1 MVEKYA
7 DETLDEQY
15 GLQGNEF
22 EEQRRKELLEKEFT
36 EPQGI
41 KHSGVVNELRV
52 RLPEGKEIPESALVR
67 ILRSIYKELG
77 YRESEVNYSTIRLYA
92 NVNTRKYFAGELV
105 TVKGYLQDKPNLF
118 DNSVERHLGIVTNL
132 KARLGFRKWA
142 TCEVRRILNN
152 VLQSHGYYEPVT
164 NETIKCYVVGD
175 IYQPE
180 SKHLYE
186 MIKIEGY
193 VYDEFVD
200 KVDVDKVDVDKVDV
214 DKVDVDKVDVDKVD
228 VDKVDVDKVDVDK
241 VDVDKVD
248 VDKVDVDKVDVDKV
262 DVDKVDVDKVDVDK
276 VDVDKVDVDKVDVDK
291 VDVDKGRDQALFDS
305 LFSDEALDKLPE
317 VPKERFKA
325 TNPEFNLTPEQLI
338 TLESRIQ
345 LNKDYATSEILQI
358 LSDIVGYKVSRLKR
372 IDRYA
377 EWTVSYVRAQSRV
390 VIKSWK

>member
-7 DETLDEQY
+7 DEELTLDEQY

-22 EEQRRKELLEKEFT
+22 EEQRRKELLKKEFT
-36 EPQGI
+36 EPQGV

-118 DNSVERHLGIVTNL
+118 DTSVERHFGIVGDL
-132 KARLGFRKWA
+132 KAKLGFRKWA

-180 SKHLYE
+180 SKHLHE

-200 KVDVDKVDVDKVDV
+200 KVDVDKVDKVDV
-214 DKVDVDKVDVDKVD
+214 EN
-228 VDKVDVDKVDVDK
+228 
-241 VDVDKVD
+241 
-248 VDKVDVDKVDVDKV
+248 
-262 DVDKVDVDKVDVDK
+262 
-276 VDVDKVDVDKVDVDK
+276 
-291 VDVDKGRDQALFDS
+291 GRDLPPKALFDN

-325 TNPEFNLTPEQLI
+325 TNPGFNLTPEQLI
-338 TLESRIQ
+338 TLKSRIQ

-358 LSDIVGYKVSRLKR
+358 LSDVVGYKVSRLRR
-372 IDRYA
+372 IERYA

>member
-7 DETLDEQY
+7 DEELTLDEQY

-36 EPQGI
+36 EPQGV

-118 DNSVERHLGIVTNL
+118 DTSVERHFGIVGDL
-132 KARLGFRKWA
+132 KAKLGFRKWA

-164 NETIKCYVVGD
+164 NETIRCYVVGD

-180 SKHLYE
+180 SKHLHE

-200 KVDVDKVDVDKVDV
+200 KVDKVDVDKVDKV
-214 DKVDVDKVDVDKVD
+214 DKVDVEN
-228 VDKVDVDKVDVDK
+228 
-241 VDVDKVD
+241 
-248 VDKVDVDKVDVDKV
+248 
-262 DVDKVDVDKVDVDK
+262 
-276 VDVDKVDVDKVDVDK
+276 
-291 VDVDKGRDQALFDS
+291 GRDLPPKALFDN

-325 TNPEFNLTPEQLI
+325 TNPGFNLTPEQLI
-338 TLESRIQ
+338 TLKSRIQ

-358 LSDIVGYKVSRLKR
+358 LSDIVGYKVSRLRR

-390 VIKSWK
+390 VFKSWK

>member
-7 DETLDEQY
+7 DEELTLDEQY

-36 EPQGI
+36 EPQGV

-118 DNSVERHLGIVTNL
+118 DTSVERHFGIVGDL
-132 KARLGFRKWA
+132 KAKLGFRKWA

-164 NETIKCYVVGD
+164 NETIRCYVVGD

-180 SKHLYE
+180 SKHLHE

-200 KVDVDKVDVDKVDV
+200 KVDVDKVDKVDV
-214 DKVDVDKVDVDKVD
+214 EN
-228 VDKVDVDKVDVDK
+228 
-241 VDVDKVD
+241 
-248 VDKVDVDKVDVDKV
+248 
-262 DVDKVDVDKVDVDK
+262 
-276 VDVDKVDVDKVDVDK
+276 
-291 VDVDKGRDQALFDS
+291 GRDLPPKALFDN

-325 TNPEFNLTPEQLI
+325 TNPGFNLTPEQLI
-338 TLESRIQ
+338 TLKSRIQ

-358 LSDIVGYKVSRLKR
+358 LSDIVGYKVSRLRR

-390 VIKSWK
+390 VFKSWK

>member
-7 DETLDEQY
+7 DVTLDEQY

-67 ILRSIYKELG
+67 ILRSIYRELG

-105 TVKGYLQDKPNLF
+105 TVKGYLQDKPSLF
-118 DNSVERHLGIVTNL
+118 DTSVERHLGIVGDL

-142 TCEVRRILNN
+142 TCEVRRILNS

-164 NETIKCYVVGD
+164 NETIKCYVIGD

-186 MIKIEGY
+186 VIKIEGY
-193 VYDEFVD
+193 IYDEF
-200 KVDVDKVDVDKVDV
+200 
-214 DKVDVDKVDVDKVD
+214 
-228 VDKVDVDKVDVDK
+228 
-241 VDVDKVD
+241 
-248 VDKVDVDKVDVDKV
+248 
-262 DVDKVDVDKVDVDK
+262 
-276 VDVDKVDVDKVDVDK
+276 
-291 VDVDKGRDQALFDS
+291 
-305 LFSDEALDKLPE
+305 LDK
-317 VPKERFKA
+317 
-325 TNPEFNLTPEQLI
+325 
-338 TLESRIQ
+338 S
-345 LNKDYATSEILQI
+345 S
-358 LSDIVGYKVSRLKR
+358 
-372 IDRYA
+372 
-377 EWTVSYVRAQSRV
+377 
-390 VIKSWK
+390 

>member
-7 DETLDEQY
+7 DEELTLDEQY

-118 DNSVERHLGIVTNL
+118 DTSVERHLGIVSEL

-164 NETIKCYVVGD
+164 NETIKCYVIGD

-180 SKHLYE
+180 SRHLYE

-214 DKVDVDKVDVDKVD
+214 DN
-228 VDKVDVDKVDVDK
+228 
-241 VDVDKVD
+241 
-248 VDKVDVDKVDVDKV
+248 
-262 DVDKVDVDKVDVDK
+262 
-276 VDVDKVDVDKVDVDK
+276 
-291 VDVDKGRDQALFDS
+291 GRDQALFDS

-317 VPKERFKA
+317 VPKEKFKA

-338 TLESRIQ
+338 TLKSKIQ

-358 LSDIVGYKVSRLKR
+358 LSDTVGYKVSRLKR

>member
-7 DETLDEQY
+7 DEELTLDEQY

-22 EEQRRKELLEKEFT
+22 EEQRRKELLKKEFT
-36 EPQGI
+36 EPQGV

-118 DNSVERHLGIVTNL
+118 DTSVERHFGIVGDL
-132 KARLGFRKWA
+132 KAKLGFRKWA

-180 SKHLYE
+180 SKHLHE

-200 KVDVDKVDVDKVDV
+200 KVDVDKVDKVDV
-214 DKVDVDKVDVDKVD
+214 DKVDVEN
-228 VDKVDVDKVDVDK
+228 
-241 VDVDKVD
+241 
-248 VDKVDVDKVDVDKV
+248 
-262 DVDKVDVDKVDVDK
+262 
-276 VDVDKVDVDKVDVDK
+276 
-291 VDVDKGRDQALFDS
+291 GRDLPPKALFDN

-325 TNPEFNLTPEQLI
+325 TNPGFNLTPEQLI
-338 TLESRIQ
+338 TLKSRIQ

-358 LSDIVGYKVSRLKR
+358 LSDIVGYKVSRLRR

>member
-7 DETLDEQY
+7 DEELTLDEQY

-67 ILRSIYKELG
+67 ILRSIYRELG

-118 DNSVERHLGIVTNL
+118 DTSVERHFGIVGDL

-164 NETIKCYVVGD
+164 NETIKCYITGD

-200 KVDVDKVDVDKVDV
+200 KVDVDKVDVEN
-214 DKVDVDKVDVDKVD
+214 
-228 VDKVDVDKVDVDK
+228 
-241 VDVDKVD
+241 
-248 VDKVDVDKVDVDKV
+248 
-262 DVDKVDVDKVDVDK
+262 
-276 VDVDKVDVDKVDVDK
+276 
-291 VDVDKGRDQALFDS
+291 GRDLPSKFDS

-317 VPKERFKA
+317 VPKEKFKA
-325 TNPEFNLTPEQLI
+325 TNPGFSLTTEQLI
-338 TLESRIQ
+338 TLKSRIQ
-345 LNKDYATSEILQI
+345 LNRDYATSEILQI
-358 LSDIVGYKVSRLKR
+358 LSDVVGYRVSRLKR
-372 IDRYA
+372 MDQYA

>member
-7 DETLDEQY
+7 DEELTLDEQY

-118 DNSVERHLGIVTNL
+118 DTSVERHLGIVSEL

-164 NETIKCYVVGD
+164 NETIKCYVIGD

-180 SKHLYE
+180 SRHLYE

-200 KVDVDKVDVDKVDV
+200 KVDVDKVDVDN
-214 DKVDVDKVDVDKVD
+214 
-228 VDKVDVDKVDVDK
+228 
-241 VDVDKVD
+241 
-248 VDKVDVDKVDVDKV
+248 
-262 DVDKVDVDKVDVDK
+262 
-276 VDVDKVDVDKVDVDK
+276 
-291 VDVDKGRDQALFDS
+291 GRDQALFDS

-317 VPKERFKA
+317 VPKEKFKA

-338 TLESRIQ
+338 TLKSKIQ

-358 LSDIVGYKVSRLKR
+358 LSDTVGYKVSRLKR

>member
-7 DETLDEQY
+7 DEELTLDEQY

-67 ILRSIYKELG
+67 ILRSIYRELG

-105 TVKGYLQDKPNLF
+105 TIKGYLQDKPNLF
-118 DNSVERHLGIVTNL
+118 DTSVERHLGIVGDL

-152 VLQSHGYYEPVT
+152 VLQSHGHYEPVT
-164 NETIKCYVVGD
+164 NETIKCYVIGD

-200 KVDVDKVDVDKVDV
+200 KVDVDKVDVDK
-214 DKVDVDKVDVDKVD
+214 
-228 VDKVDVDKVDVDK
+228 
-241 VDVDKVD
+241 
-248 VDKVDVDKVDVDKV
+248 
-262 DVDKVDVDKVDVDK
+262 
-276 VDVDKVDVDKVDVDK
+276 
-291 VDVDKGRDQALFDS
+291 GRNQALFDS

-317 VPKERFKA
+317 VPKEKFKA
-325 TNPEFNLTPEQLI
+325 VNPDFSLTPEQLI
-338 TLESRIQ
+338 TLKSRIQ

-358 LSDIVGYKVSRLKR
+358 LSDTVGYKVSRLKR

>member
-7 DETLDEQY
+7 DEELTLDEQY

-22 EEQRRKELLEKEFT
+22 EEQRRKELLKKEFT
-36 EPQGI
+36 EPQGV

-118 DNSVERHLGIVTNL
+118 DTSVERHFGIVGDL
-132 KARLGFRKWA
+132 KAKLGFRKWA

-180 SKHLYE
+180 SKHLHE

-200 KVDVDKVDVDKVDV
+200 KVDVDKVDKVDV
-214 DKVDVDKVDVDKVD
+214 DKVDVEN
-228 VDKVDVDKVDVDK
+228 
-241 VDVDKVD
+241 
-248 VDKVDVDKVDVDKV
+248 
-262 DVDKVDVDKVDVDK
+262 
-276 VDVDKVDVDKVDVDK
+276 
-291 VDVDKGRDQALFDS
+291 GRDLPPKALFDN

-325 TNPEFNLTPEQLI
+325 TNPGFNLTPEQLI
-338 TLESRIQ
+338 TLKSRIQ

-358 LSDIVGYKVSRLKR
+358 LSDIVGYKVSRLRR

-390 VIKSWK
+390 VIKGWK

>member
-1 MVEKYA
+1 MVEKYV

-67 ILRSIYKELG
+67 ILRSIYRELG

-118 DNSVERHLGIVTNL
+118 DTSVERHLGIVSDL

-164 NETIKCYVVGD
+164 NETIKCYVIGD

-180 SKHLYE
+180 SKHLHE

-193 VYDEFVD
+193 VYDEFIDKVDKVDVDKVD
-200 KVDVDKVDVDKVDV
+200 KVDVDKVDVEN
-214 DKVDVDKVDVDKVD
+214 
-228 VDKVDVDKVDVDK
+228 
-241 VDVDKVD
+241 
-248 VDKVDVDKVDVDKV
+248 
-262 DVDKVDVDKVDVDK
+262 
-276 VDVDKVDVDKVDVDK
+276 
-291 VDVDKGRDQALFDS
+291 GRDLSSKFDS

-317 VPKERFKA
+317 VPKEKFKA
-325 TNPEFNLTPEQLI
+325 TNPGFNLTTEQLI
-338 TLESRIQ
+338 TLKSRIQ

-358 LSDIVGYKVSRLKR
+358 LSDVVGYRVSRLKR